1 VTTSTAAAASGTA
14 YIDSLLHGQKWDGT
28 ALTFAFPDAAA
39 NVGYTLDDDSYF
51 TALSGAEQTAFEALL
66 QRWASVSGL
75 TFTEVAA
82 ADAATADISVYWYRS
97 PDNLTARVV
106 EFPDGSVEGGD
117 IQLGNGINGGDLASP
132 GSYSNFIALHELGHA
147 LGLKHPHDAV
157 NGFPADS
164 AISVEL
170 SVMSYVSYTGGSVG
184 AYSIGDGSY
193 PTAPM
198 LNDIAAIQYLYG
210 VNTNALTANLGD
222 TTYTFDPTASV
233 IFQTRWDGGGYD
245 TFNFASYT
253 TNLSVDLRPGQWID
267 LGGQYAVLETLDANV
282 LPLGNI
288 VTPYLHG
295 NSTAYLIEAAYGGSG
310 SDRLTGNQANN
321 LLRGNAGNDT
331 LQGGAGTDTLAGGSG
346 ADQFDFSDGASGSN
360 SVSDFSAT
368 DTIVLRDAVVGGIV
382 RGNDGAALA
391 QGEAAFDWNG
401 VNNVLYVGLDGTAG
415 SDLQI
420 VLANSTVF
428 DNLSL
433 SGNTISFI
441 TDNVAPVFESGT
453 GPADNATGVTRGAT
467 PTLIFNEQVQAGT
480 GDFIIYNVTDQTIFK
495 TIAAN
500 SAAVSGWSTYRITID
515 IDPDGLTPLPF
526 GAEIAVR
533 WDASAVRDLAGNA
546 LAENSSDTLYNFTAN
561 TRPTGTAAAVAV
573 SHTAAGQTSYSF
585 TVTYSDADGT
595 IDGASI
601 DAGDVTVLAP
611 DTSTLTVTGAS
622 WDAGSNTATYT
633 VAVPGGNGWEAA
645 LEGTYKISLVDG
657 AVTDN
662 HGDGVAGAADVASFT
677 VDLTVPPA
685 PPPEPPAPS
694 LPPATDTSVGGVDV
708 ATRYSTDSSGRQ
720 IETVTITPNG
730 GQQTTAGVPLIG
742 PANNPV
748 LSGTL
753 PSTVSV
759 TVTGASAAV
768 ISTALGSSLLGE
780 VPSGI
785 VLQDG
790 VTLPVLST
798 VNPDAP
804 ANGLVRV
811 ITLTSSGTGD
821 AGPIIIE
828 GAPGSGQASAIVL
841 DARGLP
847 AGTAIQLNNVDLAII
862 SGDVVVSGGAGANI
876 VLGDAGSQN
885 IVLGEGNDHLNGGAG
900 NDTIGSATGSDTL
913 LGGDGEDSVFGGM
926 NADSVLGGDG
936 DDILRGG
943 KGHDSIEGGAGDDII
958 YSGFG
963 NDTLT
968 GGEDADLFVL
978 RGFDANFAGAVLTA
992 TVTDFEQGIDRLA
1005 VENASLAE
1013 LQAPSRIR
1021 PRPRPAWSCRWPVP
1035 VSPCWVS
1042 ANSPPPTSTAPST
1055 PEPENRCGGGG

>member
-1 VTTSTAAAASGTA
+1 MTTSTAAAASGTA

-66 QRWASVSGL
+66 QSWASVSGL

-97 PDNLTARVV
+97 PDNLTARAIAFPGDTV
-106 EFPDGSVEGGD
+106 EAGD
-117 IQLGNGINGGDLASP
+117 IQLGSGINGADLSTP

-147 LGLKHPHDAV
+147 LGLKHPHDAI

-170 SVMSYVSYTGGSVG
+170 SAMSYVSYTGGPLG

-193 PTAPM
+193 PTGPM
-198 LNDIAAIQYLYG
+198 LNDIAAIQHLYG
-210 VNTNALTANLGD
+210 VNPSYNPGD
-222 TTYTFDPTASV
+222 TTYTFDAAAPIVFQA
-233 IFQTRWDGGGYD
+233 IFDAGGVD
-245 TFNFASYT
+245 TLNFSAYT
-253 TNLSVDLRPGQWID
+253 TYITVDLRPGQWID
-267 LGGQYAVLETLDANV
+267 LGRQYATLETLDSSI

-288 VTPYLHG
+288 AIAYLDG
-295 NSTAYLIEAAYGGSG
+295 DNPAYLIENATAGSG
-310 SDRLTGNQANN
+310 NDSLTGNQANN
-321 LLRGNAGNDT
+321 VLSGGAGNDT
-331 LQGGAGTDTLAGGSG
+331 LQGGAGNDTLQGGSG
-346 ADQFDFSDGASGSN
+346 ADRFDFSDGASGTN
-360 SVSDFSAT
+360 LITDFEAG
-368 DTIVLRDAVVGGIV
+368 DTILLADAIAGGIAL
-382 RGNDGAALA
+382 GDGTGLTDG
-391 QGEAAFDWNG
+391 QAAFGWNG
-401 VNNVLYVGLDGTAG
+401 VNNVLYVGLDAVAG

-420 VLANSTVF
+420 VLGNDRVF

-453 GPADNATGVTRGAT
+453 GPADDTTGVARGAT
-467 PTLIFNEQVQAGT
+467 PTLIFNEQVSAGT

-500 SAAVSGWSTYRITID
+500 SAAVSGWGTSQITIT

-526 GAEIAVR
+526 GAEIAIR

-561 TRPTGTAAAVAV
+561 TRPTGTAAAAAV

-595 IDGASI
+595 IDGTSI
-601 DAGDVTVLAP
+601 DAGDVSVRAP
-611 DTSTLTVTGAS
+611 DTSLLTVTGAS

-633 VAVPGGNGWEAA
+633 VAVPGGNGWDAA
-645 LEGTYKISLVDG
+645 TEGEYQISLVDG
-657 AVTDN
+657 EVTDN
-662 HGDGVAGAADVASFT
+662 HGDGVVGAADVESFT
-677 VDLTVPPA
+677 VDLT
-685 PPPEPPAPS
+685 PPPDPTPDPGPS
-694 LPPATDTSVGGVDV
+694 LPPPTDTSVGGVDI
-708 ATRYSTDSSGRQ
+708 ATRYSTDASGRQ
-720 IETVTITPNG
+720 IETVTISPNG
-730 GQQTTAGVPLIG
+730 EQDTTQGVPLIG
-742 PANNPV
+742 DEDDPV
-748 LSGTL
+748 LSAQL
-753 PSTVSV
+753 PSTLSV
-759 TVTGASAAV
+759 TVSGPSATVASGV
-768 ISTALGSSLLGE
+768 LGSSLLGE

-785 VLQDG
+785 VLPDG

-811 ITLTSSGTGD
+811 ITLTPNGTGD
-821 AGPIIIE
+821 VGPIIIE
-828 GAPGSGQASAIVL
+828 GAPGGGQATAIVL
-841 DARGLP
+841 DARDLP
-847 AGTAIQLNNVDLAII
+847 AGTAIQLNNVDIAIV
-862 SGDVVVSGGAGANI
+862 SGDVVISGGAGSNI
-876 VLGDAGSQN
+876 VLGDAGSQS
-885 IVLGEGNDHLNGGAG
+885 IVLGEGDDHLNGGAG

-913 LGGDGEDSVFGGM
+913 LGGEGEDSVFGGM
-926 NADSVLGGDG
+926 NADRIEGGEG

-943 KGHDSIEGGAGDDII
+943 KGHDSIEGGAGDDIL
-958 YSGFG
+958 YAGFG
-963 NDTLT
+963 NDTLSGGT
-968 GGEDADLFVL
+968 GADLFVL

-1013 LQAPSRIR
+1013 LQAAIADQTTTEAGVILQVAGASITLLG
-1021 PRPRPAWSCRWPVP
+1021 
-1035 VSPCWVS
+1035 VSQL
-1042 ANSPPPTSTAPST
+1042 TAADIDAAFY
-1055 PEPENRCGGGG
+1055 G

>member
-1 VTTSTAAAASGTA
+1 MTTSTAVGASGTA
-14 YIDSLLHGQKWDGT
+14 YIDSLLHGEKWDGT

-39 NVGYTLDDDSYF
+39 NVGYSLGDDSYF
-51 TALSGAEQTAFEALL
+51 TALSGAEQTAFKAVL
-66 QRWASVSGL
+66 QLWSRVSGL

-106 EFPDGSVEGGD
+106 EFPDGSVQGGD
-117 IQLGNGINGGDLASP
+117 IQLGNGINGGDLTTA
-132 GSYSNFIALHELGHA
+132 GSYSHFIAMHELGHA
-147 LGLKHPHDAV
+147 LGLKHPHESV

-170 SVMSYVSYTGGSVG
+170 SAMSYVSFTGGSVSG
-184 AYSIGDGSY
+184 YSIADGSY

-222 TTYTFDPTASV
+222 TTYTYDPTAAV
-233 IFQTRWDGGGYD
+233 IFQARWDGGGYD

-253 TNLSVDLRPGQWID
+253 ANLSVDLRPGQWID
-267 LGGQYAVLETLDANV
+267 LGGQYATLDTGDIGV
-282 LPLGNI
+282 EPLGNI
-288 VTPYLHG
+288 AIPYLHDG
-295 NSTAYLIEAAYGGSG
+295 STAYLIEAAYGGSG
-310 SDRLTGNQANN
+310 NDQIVGNEANN

-331 LQGGAGTDTLAGGSG
+331 LQGGAGTDTLMGGSG
-346 ADQFDFSDGASGSN
+346 ADRFDFSDGASGADQI
-360 SVSDFSAT
+360 SDFSAS
-368 DTIVLRDAVVGGIV
+368 DTIVLRDAVAGSIALG
-382 RGNDGAALA
+382 DGTGLT
-391 QGEAAFDWNG
+391 QGQAAFGYNG
-401 VNNVLYVGLDGTAG
+401 VNNVLYVGLDGTVG

-441 TDNVAPVFESGT
+441 TDNVAPELSGVSA
-453 GPADNATGVTRGAT
+453 PADNATGIARNAT
-467 PTLIFNEQVQAGT
+467 PTLTFNEQVSAGT
-480 GDFIIYNVTDQTIFK
+480 GDFIIYNVTDQTVFK

-500 SAAVSGWSTYRITID
+500 SAAVSGWGTSQISIA
-515 IDPDGLTPLPF
+515 IDPDGLTPLPY
-526 GAEIAVR
+526 GAEIAIR
-533 WDASAVRDLAGNA
+533 WDESAVRDLAGNP
-546 LAENSSDTLYNFTAN
+546 LAENTSNTLYSFTAN
-561 TRPTGTAAAVAV
+561 VRPTATASAANVA
-573 SHTAAGQTSYSF
+573 HTAAGQTSYSF

-601 DAGDVTVLAP
+601 DTGDVTVTAP
-611 DTSTLTVTGAS
+611 DTSTLTVTGAV
-622 WDAGSNTATYT
+622 WNAGSNTATYT
-633 VAVPGGNGWEAA
+633 VEVPGGNGWEAA
-645 LEGTYKISLVDG
+645 LEGTYKVSLVEG
-657 AVTDN
+657 EVTDN
-662 HGDGVAGAADVASFT
+662 HGDGVAGVADADSFT
-677 VDLTVPPA
+677 VDLTVPPT
-685 PPPEPPAPS
+685 PDPGPS
-694 LPPATDTSVGGVDV
+694 LPPSTDTSVGGVDV
-708 ATRYSTDSSGRQ
+708 ATRYSIDGSGRQ

-730 GQQTTAGVPLIG
+730 GQQTTQGVPLIG

-785 VLQDG
+785 VLPTG
-790 VTLPVLST
+790 ATLPVLST

-804 ANGLVRV
+804 ANGLIRV
-811 ITLTSSGTGD
+811 ITLTPSGTGD
-821 AGPIIIE
+821 TGPIVIE
-828 GAPGSGQASAIVL
+828 GSPDSGQASAIVL

-847 AGTAIQLNNVDLAII
+847 SGTPIQLDNVDIAII
-862 SGDVVVSGGAGANI
+862 SGDVVVSGGAGSNI

-913 LGGDGEDSVFGGM
+913 LGGEGDDSVFGGM
-926 NADSVLGGDG
+926 NGDRIEGGDG

-943 KGHDSIEGGAGDDII
+943 KGHDSIEAGAGDDII

-968 GGEDADLFVL
+968 GGEGADLFVL
-978 RGFDANFAGAVLTA
+978 RGFDGSFAGAALTA
-992 TVTDFEQGIDRLA
+992 TVTDFEQGIDLLS
-1005 VENASLAE
+1005 VENATLAE
-1013 LQAPSRIR
+1013 LEAVIAGQTATEAGVVLEVAGATLTFIGISQLTAADID
-1021 PRPRPAWSCRWPVP
+1021 
-1035 VSPCWVS
+1035 S
-1042 ANSPPPTSTAPST
+1042 AFYA
-1055 PEPENRCGGGG
+1055 